1 MSERK
6 SYPSDVSDRA
16 ASLRAGSSW
25 RYLLTLYTAACLIEA
40 MFLGQMTAFTPL
52 YLPRLGI
59 APQDVAG
66 WTGAI
71 VSISSLVGLPFLPF
85 WGALADRYARQPVLV
100 RAFVMHLVAGIIAM
114 LAANIWLFL
123 LARAVMSLSMGI
135 TGLMLTTL
143 SERVPPSRTGLAFSI
158 LNSATPVGA
167 FLGPLLGGRV
177 VDLWGFPTLL
187 AIDSALM
194 LGVVLALTF
203 GYHDKFKG
211 TGQGSLARMALG
223 SVGLIWASRRLRFL
237 FPALFL
243 LFSGWMLANTYVPLV
258 VTRLYNGADVGTA
271 TGLVIAGGGL
281 TTALFG
287 PLLGAL
293 ADRWGHWRVLMA
305 SACISVLLWPLPAL
319 TGDILSFG
327 IAWALVNGAVSGT
340 FTLSFNVLAD
350 FTTPEARGRVMIFS
364 YLPVVSGQAIGPALG
379 SFITPISLFA
389 VFPLAAALT
398 ASGIA
403 AMLLANRQQVAGTP
417 EQVNGQGLNPG

>member
-6 SYPSDVSDRA
+6 PYASNLRGRA
-16 ASLRAGSSW
+16 ASLRAGASW
-25 RYLLTLYTAACLIEA
+25 RYLLTLYTVACLIEA
-40 MFLGQMTAFTPL
+40 MFWGHIVAFTPL

-59 APQDVAG
+59 APQDVAA

-71 VSISSLVGLPFLPF
+71 TSISSLVGLPFLPF

-100 RAFVMHLVAGIIAM
+100 RAFVMHLLAGIIAM
-114 LAANIWLFL
+114 LAANVWLFL

-143 SERVPPSRTGLAFSI
+143 SERVPPGRTGLAFSI
-158 LNSATPVGA
+158 LNSASPVGA
-167 FLGPLLGGRV
+167 FLGPLVGGPV
-177 VDLWGFPTLL
+177 VDLWGLPTLL
-187 AIDSALM
+187 AIDSVLM
-194 LGVVLALTF
+194 LGVVLSLTF
-203 GYHDKFKG
+203 GYQDRFKG
-211 TGQGSLARMALG
+211 TGQGSLTRMALG

-281 TTALFG
+281 TTMLFG

-293 ADRWGHWRVLMA
+293 ADRWGHWRVLMS
-305 SACISVLLWPLPAL
+305 SAGVSVLLWPLPAL

-327 IAWALVNGAVSGT
+327 IAWALVNGAIAGT

-350 FTTPEARGRVMIFS
+350 STTPEARARVMIFS

-379 SFITPISLFA
+379 SFVTQISLFA

-398 ASGIA
+398 ATGIA
-403 AMLLANRQQVAGTP
+403 AMLLANRQQVVGTP
-417 EQVNGQGLNPG
+417 GG

>member
-1 MSERK
+1 MSG
-6 SYPSDVSDRA
+6 RA
-16 ASLRAGSSW
+16 AWLRAGSSW
-25 RYLLTLYTAACLIEA
+25 RYLLTLYTVACLIEA
-40 MFLGQMTAFTPL
+40 MFLGQMGAFTPL

-71 VSISSLVGLPFLPF
+71 VSISGLVGLPFLPF

-100 RAFVMHLVAGIIAM
+100 RAFVMHLLAGIIAL

-143 SERVPPSRTGLAFSI
+143 SERVPPSRTGLAFAI
-158 LNSATPVGA
+158 LNSATPVGE
-167 FLGPLLGGRV
+167 FLGLVLGGRV
-177 VDLWGFPTLL
+177 VDLWGFRTLL

-203 GYHDKFKG
+203 GYHDDFKV
-211 TGQGSLARMALG
+211 TGQGSLVRMALG
-223 SVGLIWASRRLRFL
+223 SVGLIWASRRLRVL

-243 LFSGWMLANTYVPLV
+243 LFAGWMLANTYVPLV
-258 VTRLYNGADVGTA
+258 VIRLYNGADVGTT

-281 TTALFG
+281 ATALCG
-287 PLLGAL
+287 PLFGTL
-293 ADRWGHWRVLMA
+293 ADRRGHWRVLLA
-305 SACISVLLWPLPAL
+305 SACLSVLLWPLPAL
-319 TGDILSFG
+319 PGDILSFG
-327 IAWALVNGAVSGT
+327 IAWALVNGTVAGT

-350 FTTPEARGRVMIFS
+350 STTPEARGRVMIFS

-379 SFITPISLFA
+379 SFVTQISLFA
-389 VFPLAAALT
+389 VFPLAAGLT
-398 ASGIA
+398 AIGIA
-403 AMLLANRQQVAGTP
+403 AMLLANRQQVGGAP
-417 EQVNGQGLNPG
+417 ERVNGQGLNPG